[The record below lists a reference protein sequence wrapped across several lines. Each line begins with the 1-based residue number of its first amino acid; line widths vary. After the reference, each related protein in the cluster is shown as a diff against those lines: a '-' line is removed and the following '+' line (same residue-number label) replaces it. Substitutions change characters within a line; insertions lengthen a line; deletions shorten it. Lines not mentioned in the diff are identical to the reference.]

1 MNYFRCC
8 LDCVAPKRYPGCS
21 GKCEEYLS
29 ERARYDSDKEK
40 AKEVDRG
47 AVGNY
52 FMERRVK
59 SRDRY
64 VKYKQKKRGQKSY
77 PFGEKH

>member
-1 MNYFRCC
+1 MNYFKCC

-21 GKCEEYLS
+21 AKCEEYLS
-29 ERARYDSDKEK
+29 ERAQYDLDKEK
-40 AKEVDRG
+40 ANEVDRG

-59 SRDRY
+59 SQDRY
-64 VKYKQKKRGQKSY
+64 VKYKQKKHGRKSY
-77 PFGEKH
+77 SFGEK